1 MLPNGLKKLFTR
13 VFRRKQHPN
22 SGVKSDLA
30 LRGVPL
36 PGGSGQFKRRPQRL
50 AKLKQLILAEKRRS
64 HEEYSRPAARK
75 RPLVKLVAAV
85 VLLLVLVLAGVFG
98 GREKVGQA
106 LQAITWFKVTK
117 IDVVGCTA
125 VAKEKLVDA
134 SGIILYQTSLL
145 GLNSSQIEAQL
156 AAVPWISRVEV
167 KRKWPSKIEISIEE
181 NAPFALL
188 HSPGTQGTQLQY
200 VDAKGVP
207 FSFVSPG
214 ADVDF
219 PVITGLMEIEDQQL
233 REKALAESLI
243 FLRKVHSNDP
253 HLPAQSVSELHV
265 TKAGEMVVYLVD
277 YPFPI
282 FFGNGNTKQKYSRL
296 IQVLRALYKKEKG
309 KELLSQIKY
318 IQMDYMN
325 DKVIVVENGSG

>member
-1 MLPNGLKKLFTR
+1 MPPTGLKKLFTR
-13 VFRRKQHPN
+13 LFRRRKHAT
-22 SGVKSDLA
+22 SGIKSDLT
-30 LRGVPL
+30 LRVVPL
-36 PGGSGQFKRRPQRL
+36 PGGSGQVKPRHHRL
-50 AKLKQLILAEKRRS
+50 ARLKRLILAGQSKG
-64 HEEYSRPAARK
+64 HEGYSRPVARK
-75 RPLVKLVAAV
+75 RPIVRVGVTLAFLIVLGLAA
-85 VLLLVLVLAGVFG
+85 VFG
-98 GREKVGQA
+98 GRAKLDEA
-106 LQAITWFKVTK
+106 LQFLAWFRINK
-117 IDVVGCTA
+117 IDVIGCTA
-125 VAKEKLVDA
+125 VTRDKLVEA
-134 SGIILYQTSLL
+134 SGIVLYRTSLL
-145 GLNSSQIEAQL
+145 ALNSSRIEAKL
-156 AAVPWISRVEV
+156 AAVPWVARVEV
-167 KRKWPSKIEISIEE
+167 TKDWPSRIVIAIEE

-188 HSPGTQGTQLQY
+188 HSPGTEGMQLQY

-207 FSFVSPG
+207 FLSVPLG

-219 PVITGLMEIEDQQL
+219 PVITGLAEIADVEL
-233 REKALAESLI
+233 RQKALAEALL

-253 HLPAQSVSELHV
+253 HLPAQSVSELHF

-296 IQVLRALYKKEKG
+296 IQVLRALFKKEKG